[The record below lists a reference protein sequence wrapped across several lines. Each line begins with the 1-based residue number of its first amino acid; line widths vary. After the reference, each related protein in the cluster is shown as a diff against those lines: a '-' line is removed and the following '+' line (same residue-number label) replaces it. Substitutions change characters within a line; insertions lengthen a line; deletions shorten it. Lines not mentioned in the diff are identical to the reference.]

1 MKYKLLFIS
10 LFAAINLQAKT
21 YLKYNIEIGA
31 QAGSGSYAP
40 LWFSANR
47 YGLVSNES
55 NSTYVQAGFTYN
67 KKFNHNWSL
76 NAELDLTGGIN
87 QISAFYLHQFY
98 VDFGWKAFNLSFGQK
113 ERAGFPLTKNE
124 RLSSGMLVEGTNT
137 RPVPQIRAEIADF
150 LNIPGTKGWLA
161 FKGHLAYGKFTE
173 SNWQKDFVNPGSY
186 YVKDVL
192 YHSKSLMLRLGNKE
206 KLPIEF
212 EFGILM
218 AAQFGGNQYIKNAD
232 GTGKKVL
239 DMPDNFKA
247 YWKAFFPQAGGSDT
261 PEGEQVNVEGNHVGS
276 WNFALNYYLHDWTF
290 RVYLEHYFEDTSEM
304 FWEYGRWKDGQLGL
318 EISFPKNRWVSSLVW
333 ETMCTKDQAGPL
345 LYDGFWGQFPEY
357 QISANDNYYNH
368 YIYGAW
374 QYWGMGMGNAL
385 LPGPLYNKDH
395 TITFKSNRVRSQH
408 IGLEGNPF
416 PEWSYR
422 LLLSYT
428 KHWGTYGNPLDKE
441 RKQFNSLIEWTYT
454 PQKFKGWSGSVAVGF
469 DRGNYLGNNTGV
481 MLSIKKTGR
490 IF

>member
-10 LFAAINLQAKT
+10 LFAAINLQAET
-21 YLKYNIEIGA
+21 YFKYNIEIGA

-55 NSTYVQAGFTYN
+55 NSTYLQAGFIYH
-67 KKFNHNWSL
+67 KKFNHNWNL
-76 NAELDLTGGIN
+76 NAGLDLTGGIN
-87 QISAFYLHQFY
+87 QTSTFYLHQFY
-98 VDFGWKAFNLSFGQK
+98 VDFCWKAFNLSFGQK

-124 RLSSGMLVEGTNT
+124 RISSGMLVEGANT
-137 RPVPQIRAEIADF
+137 RPIPQIRAEIADF
-150 LNIPGTKGWLA
+150 LNMPGTKGWLA

-173 SNWQKDFVNPGSY
+173 GNWQKDFVNPDSY

-218 AAQFGGNQYIKNAD
+218 AAQFGGDQYIKNAD
-232 GTGKKVL
+232 GTEKKVL

-247 YWKAFFPQAGGSDT
+247 YWKAFFPQAGSSDT

-276 WNFALNYYLHDWTF
+276 WNFALNYYLHDWKF

-318 EISFPKNRWVSSLVW
+318 EISFPKNQWVSSLVW

-345 LYDGFWGQFPEY
+345 L
-357 QISANDNYYNH
+357 
-368 YIYGAW
+368 
-374 QYWGMGMGNAL
+374 
-385 LPGPLYNKDH
+385 
-395 TITFKSNRVRSQH
+395 
-408 IGLEGNPF
+408 
-416 PEWSYR
+416 
-422 LLLSYT
+422 
-428 KHWGTYGNPLDKE
+428 
-441 RKQFNSLIEWTYT
+441 
-454 PQKFKGWSGSVAVGF
+454 
-469 DRGNYLGNNTGV
+469 
-481 MLSIKKTGR
+481 
-490 IF
+490 